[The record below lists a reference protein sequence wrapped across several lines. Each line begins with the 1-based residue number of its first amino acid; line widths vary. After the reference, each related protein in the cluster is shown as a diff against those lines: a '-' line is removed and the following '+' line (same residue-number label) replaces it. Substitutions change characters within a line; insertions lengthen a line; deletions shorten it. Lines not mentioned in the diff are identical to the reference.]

1 MTKTLLITYFG
12 PFPGVSVNPSG
23 VTARQVADVL
33 ADGAAVRVVIREV
46 PVSYAGSSEALGEML
61 TDIRPDAVLSL
72 GVAVGR
78 DKVSFEKVAINLDSA
93 DIEDNDGVVR
103 VDEAIAPE
111 GREAYFSTL
120 PVRASYERLRGVG
133 LPVEISYTAGTY
145 VCNHV
150 FYEAHRILELQ
161 GRRIPAGFVHIP
173 ATQVDHESSDAQTTL
188 TAHADAGGVESNSN
202 SVPTLPEAVVA
213 RIVAELVRDTLKV
226 M

>member
-33 ADGAAVRVVIREV
+33 ADESAVRVVTREV

-72 GVAVGR
+72 GVA
-78 DKVSFEKVAINLDSA
+78 VAINLDSA

-150 FYEAHRILELQ
+150 FYEVHRILERQ

-173 ATQVDHESSDAQTTL
+173 ATRGDNVYCACRCWGSREQL
-188 TAHADAGGVESNSN
+188 GADSA
-202 SVPTLPEAVVA
+202 
-213 RIVAELVRDTLKV
+213 
-226 M
+226 

>member
-23 VTARQVADVL
+23 VTAQQVADVL
-33 ADGAAVRVVIREV
+33 ANESAVQVVTREI
-46 PVSYAGSSEALGEML
+46 PVSYAGSSEALEEML

-150 FYEAHRILELQ
+150 FYEAHRILERQ

-173 ATQVDHESSDAQTTL
+173 ATRGDHEPANAQTTF
-188 TAHADAGGVESNSN
+188 TAHADAGGVESE

>member
-1 MTKTLLITYFG
+1 MTKTLLLTYFG

-23 VTARQVADVL
+23 VTARQVADLL
-33 ADGAAVRVVIREV
+33 ADESAVRVVTREV
-46 PVSYAGSSEALGEML
+46 PVSYTGSSEALGEIL

-150 FYEAHRILELQ
+150 FYEAHRILERQ

-173 ATQVDHESSDAQTTL
+173 ATRVDHEPADAQTTL
-188 TAHADAGGVESNSN
+188 TAHADAGGVESE

-213 RIVAELVRDTLKV
+213 RIVVVLVRDTLKV

>member
-33 ADGAAVRVVIREV
+33 ANESAVRVITREV
-46 PVSYAGSSEALGEML
+46 PVSYAGSSEALEEIL

-150 FYEAHRILELQ
+150 FYEVYRILERQ

-173 ATQVDHESSDAQTTL
+173 ATQVDHESSDAQTTF
-188 TAHADAGGVESNSN
+188 TAYADAGGVESN

>member
-33 ADGAAVRVVIREV
+33 ADESAVRVVTREV
-46 PVSYAGSSEALGEML
+46 PVSYVGSSEALGEIL

-103 VDEAIAPE
+103 VDEAIAPD

-120 PVRASYERLRGVG
+120 PLRASYERLRGVG

-173 ATQVDHESSDAQTTL
+173 ATRGDHEPSEAQTTL
-188 TAHADAGGVESNSN
+188 TAHADAGGVESE

-213 RIVAELVRDTLKV
+213 RIVAELVRETLKV

>member
-23 VTARQVADVL
+23 VIARQVADLL
-33 ADGAAVRVVIREV
+33 ADESAVRVVTREV
-46 PVSYAGSSEALGEML
+46 PVSYAGSSEALGEIL

-150 FYEAHRILELQ
+150 FYVVHLIL
-161 GRRIPAGFVHIP
+161 
-173 ATQVDHESSDAQTTL
+173 
-188 TAHADAGGVESNSN
+188 
-202 SVPTLPEAVVA
+202 
-213 RIVAELVRDTLKV
+213 
-226 M
+226 

>member
-1 MTKTLLITYFG
+1 MTKTLLLTYFG

-23 VTARQVADVL
+23 VTALQVADLL
-33 ADGAAVRVVIREV
+33 ADESAVRVITREI

-78 DKVSFEKVAINLDSA
+78 DKVSFERVAINLDSA

-103 VDEAIAPE
+103 VDEAIAPD

-133 LPVEISYTAGTY
+133 LPVETSYTAGTY

-150 FYEAHRILELQ
+150 FYEVHRILELQ

-173 ATQVDHESSDAQTTL
+173 ATRGDHESSDAQTTF
-188 TAHADAGGVESNSN
+188 TAHADAGGVEGE
-202 SVPTLPEAVVA
+202 SVPTLPESVVA